1 MIFNLFKKKEAPV
14 QQEKQEDSN
23 KPKLE
28 WKETYIAGLE
38 HYEFKKYIKA
48 LLDNDA
54 LLENDDYNLKKKDFI
69 EDIVEGERVYQYDE
83 YQCDF
88 DLIRDE
94 QNEHDKN
101 AVKVVADYK
110 GEKYM
115 LGYVPKS
122 LTKKVMRCHELHT
135 IPSLRIVG
143 GKYKKHNGYDIEKD
157 ETDYSLRLDYA
168 IEKKEG
174 N

>member
-14 QQEKQEDSN
+14 QQEKQDDSN

-88 DLIRDE
+88 NLIRDE
-94 QNEHDKN
+94 NNEYDAN
-101 AVKVVADYK
+101 AVKVVAVYRS
-110 GEKYM
+110 EEFM
-115 LGYVPKS
+115 LGYVPKN
-122 LTKKVMRCHELHT
+122 LTKQVMSSHELHA

-143 GKYKKHNGYDIEKD
+143 GKYKVHDGEEIEKD
-157 ETDYSLRLDYA
+157 KTDYSLRLEYA
-168 IEKKEG
+168 IEKR
-174 N
+174 

>member
-1 MIFNLFKKKEAPV
+1 MIFNLFKAKEKPV
-14 QQEKQEDSN
+14 QSEQVQEKHASIV
-23 KPKLE
+23 
-28 WKETYIAGLE
+28 WKETYVAGLE
-38 HYEFKKYIKA
+38 YYDFKKYMHA
-48 LLDNDA
+48 LKEDDA
-54 LLENDDYNLKKKDFI
+54 LIENDDYYLKKKDFI
-69 EDIVEGERVYQYDE
+69 DEIAERERVYQYDE

-115 LGYVPKS
+115 LGYIPKS
-122 LTKKVMRCHELHT
+122 LTKKVMRCHELHA